1 MPTIAED
8 ILMLLAEGAIRF
20 LTFRSL
26 FTLNWGSNYPAYLKT
41 ITRLEKDGAVRR
53 VNHQRDAYLHLTD
66 RGRQILEQR
75 RPPQRDSPPPWDRL
89 WRLVIFDIPE
99 KRHADRFLLRRYLA
113 ESGFAM
119 VQKSVWIAPYDREEQ
134 VQKFARGIDIQ
145 RYVLQLTVTK
155 FRNLDERA
163 LAASFWDIPGLQGR
177 YQDLVQRYAGKMA
190 ELAVL
195 TRHTEIWRRRFLNDL
210 LWDYQTILSLDPQL
224 PAELLPADWSGTAAK
239 LFVERCHVLLFNDLP

>member
-1 MPTIAED
+1 MPTVAED

-119 VQKSVWIAPYDREEQ
+119 VQKSVWIAPYNREEQ

-145 RYVLQLTVTK
+145 RYVLQLTVKK
-155 FRNLDERA
+155 FRDLEGRE
-163 LAASFWDIPGLQGR
+163 LAAAFWDVQDLQGR
-177 YQDLVQRYAGKMA
+177 YQNLVRRYAGEMA
-190 ELAVL
+190 ELPLRPKHGAFE
-195 TRHTEIWRRRFLNDL
+195 RKRFLNDL
-210 LWDYQTILSLDPQL
+210 LWDYQTILALDPQL
-224 PAELLPADWSGTAAK
+224 PAELLPANWSGVAAK
-239 LFVERCHVLLFNDLP
+239 QFVDRCRTLLCSGLP